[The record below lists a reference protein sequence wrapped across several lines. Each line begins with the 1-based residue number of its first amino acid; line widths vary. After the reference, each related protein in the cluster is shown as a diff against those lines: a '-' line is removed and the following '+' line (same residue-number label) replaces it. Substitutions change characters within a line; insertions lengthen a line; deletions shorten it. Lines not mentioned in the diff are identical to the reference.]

1 MLDPSLNG
9 TQPED
14 YISQPTQNQPDEVLE
29 LQTLLGAHLSL
40 IGERLQDISRNI
52 YTVRFRHFY
61 AAEMCML
68 FENMFLVFK
77 IIHPNLTFQHLRNG
91 SQPNVDRTFDTL
103 FDTTLYV
110 SNILLYLLN
119 EFLENPQS

>member
-14 YISQPTQNQPDEVLE
+14 YIYQPTQNQPDEVLE

-52 YTVRFRHFY
+52 YTVR
-61 AAEMCML
+61 
-68 FENMFLVFK
+68 
-77 IIHPNLTFQHLRNG
+77 
-91 SQPNVDRTFDTL
+91 S
-103 FDTTLYV
+103 
-110 SNILLYLLN
+110 
-119 EFLENPQS
+119 

>member
-52 YTVRFRHFY
+52 YT
-61 AAEMCML
+61 
-68 FENMFLVFK
+68 
-77 IIHPNLTFQHLRNG
+77 HLRNG